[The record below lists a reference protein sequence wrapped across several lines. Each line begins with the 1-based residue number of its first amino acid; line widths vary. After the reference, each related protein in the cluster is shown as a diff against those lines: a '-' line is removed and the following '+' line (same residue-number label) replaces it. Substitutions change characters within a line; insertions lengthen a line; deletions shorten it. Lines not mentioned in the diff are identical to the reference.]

1 MIDLDG
7 ESVIFKLKP
16 IDEEDVREDFHRFL
30 VDGEEIVA
38 AFKTVRDQLVFTNK
52 RFIAANVQGLTGS
65 KVDYTSIP
73 YNKIQA
79 FSVESSGTFDR
90 DTEFQ
95 CYVST
100 LGRLSFEIKGS
111 FDILAF
117 NRIVSQHTL

>member
-1 MIDLDG
+1 MIDFDG
-7 ESVIFKLKP
+7 ESVVFKLKP
-16 IDEEDVREDFHRFL
+16 IDVEDVREDFHRFL
-30 VDGEEIVA
+30 IDGEEVVA
-38 AFKTVRDQLVFTNK
+38 AFKTIRDQLVFTNK

-100 LGRLSFEIKGS
+100 LGRLSFEIKGN
-111 FDILAF
+111 FDIIAF
-117 NRIVSQHTL
+117 NKIVSQHTL

>member
-1 MIDLDG
+1 MIDFQG
-7 ESVIFKLKP
+7 ESVVFKLKP
-16 IDEEDVREDFHRFL
+16 IDLDEVREDFHRFL
-30 VDGEEIVA
+30 VDGEEVLA

-52 RFIAANVQGLTGS
+52 RFIAANVQGITGS

-100 LGRLSFEIKGS
+100 LGRLSFEINGS
-111 FDILAF
+111 FDIIEF
-117 NRIVSQHTL
+117 NRVVSQHVL

>member
-1 MIDLDG
+1 MIDFQG
-7 ESVIFKLKP
+7 ESVVFKLKP
-16 IDEEDVREDFHRFL
+16 IDADDVREDFRRFL

-95 CYVST
+95 CHVST
-100 LGRLSFEIKGS
+100 LGRLSFEINGS
-111 FDILAF
+111 FDIIEF
-117 NRIVSQHTL
+117 NRIVSQHVL